1 MGCSNVGAGSPGPL
15 TKDPQNG
22 ADGLFLIADSVKVV
36 RDRKLAQLL

>member
-1 MGCSNVGAGSPGPL
+1 VGAGSPGPL